1 MRRNFGKLTKSGRCR
16 PRFVTRISLGGLELS
31 LGLGLSLGGCLLLG
45 LNTERLAHAESNTTS
60 TSGLWSASEAYQSS
74 EFQPAVVVDDVSA
87 AIQRAIEFLKG
98 EQRENGTIAAEMG
111 PGITALALTG
121 ALRCGESR
129 DAAWIVR
136 GLTALESFAKPDG
149 GIYGNG
155 RLKNYETCI
164 AIICFAQAN
173 RGGQYDEL
181 LAKAKKFVTGMQYG
195 AGNVPAN
202 AAWDGGASYGG
213 QGRPDLSNTVYLVEA
228 LQALDA
234 GANDPNVQAALAF
247 ISRCQ
252 NLASPHNTTPL
263 ADKIGDGSFYY
274 EIPTESIDPTSDPE
288 RYTPNGGIRGYGS
301 LTYAAYKSMIYAGLT
316 DQDPRVAAALKWI
329 KDTYTVDANPN
340 MGDAGLYYY
349 YQTFSTALQAARVDQ
364 LVDGQG
370 QTRSWRK
377 DLAQALVKRQAADGS
392 WSNTNQRWLENEKA
406 LATSFALL
414 ALANC
419 RQPANP

>member
-1 MRRNFGKLTKSGRCR
+1 MQLKFGNVNQDRQAGTPHGIETTGLGIVTKVAG
-16 PRFVTRISLGGLELS
+16 
-31 LGLGLSLGGCLLLG
+31 LGLGGWLVLTAATAG
-45 LNTERLAHAESNTTS
+45 LARGETHPPAAGAWRPVSEVASAHELDSRV
-60 TSGLWSASEAYQSS
+60 ASDE
-74 EFQPAVVVDDVSA
+74 VSD
-87 AIQRAIEFLKG
+87 AIQRAIEFLKA

-129 DAAWIVR
+129 DAAWIVK
-136 GLTALESFAKPDG
+136 GLAALETFVKPDG

-164 AIICFAQAN
+164 AIICFAEAN
-173 RGGQYDEL
+173 QGGKYDAL
-181 LAKAKKFVTGMQYG
+181 LAKAKKFVTAMQYG
-195 AGNVPAN
+195 VGNAPAN

-213 QGRPDLSNTVYLVEA
+213 QGRPDLSNTAYLVEA

-234 GANDPNVQAALAF
+234 GADDPNVQAALAF

-370 QTRSWRK
+370 QTRSWRN
-377 DLAQALVKRQAADGS
+377 DLAQALIKRQAVDGS